1 MKVSFTEMKSIP
13 SGATMMNYKELS
25 EFSKELK
32 HLSKKYCSLDKDF
45 TLFKKLLDSEPLGT
59 NKHFNV
65 LTIAGDV
72 KIVKA
77 RLFCQT
83 LRGTSLR
90 IIYSYN
96 GTEIEFI
103 EFIELYFKGNKE
115 VEDNERIKKYLKN
128 IL

>member
-1 MKVSFTEMKSIP
+1 MR
-13 SGATMMNYKELS
+13 MNYKELA

-32 HLSKKYCSLDKDF
+32 HLSKKYSSLDKDF
-45 TLFKKLLDSEPLGT
+45 ALFKKLLDTEPLGT
-59 NKHFNV
+59 GKHFNV
-65 LTIAGDV
+65 LTIAGEV

-90 IIYSYN
+90 VIYSYN
-96 GTEIEFI
+96 GAEIEFI

-115 VEDNERIKKYLKN
+115 AEDKERIKEYLKK
-128 IL
+128 L